1 MKIEFRKI
9 PLNVGEFDVISN
21 SVKFLGTF
29 SKISSKLAKI
39 YANLNGN
46 CDVDC
51 CKCGTNITINI
62 NEDINFLVSDGN
74 YEPNHHDDKEFVI
87 IESEDHI
94 LDFDDILH
102 SEIESLKSEYY
113 ICDTCKNNDDL
124 VELEY

>member
-9 PLNVGEFDVISN
+9 PLNSSEFKINSN

-39 YANLNGN
+39 SANLSGE

-51 CKCGTNITINI
+51 CKCGKIVTISI
-62 NEDINFLVSDGN
+62 DDSINFLVSDGN
-74 YEPNHHDDKEFVI
+74 YEPNQHDDEEFVI
-87 IESEDHI
+87 IEAQNHI

-113 ICDTCKNNDDL
+113 VCNACKNNDNL
-124 VELEY
+124 VEIEY

>member
-9 PLNVGEFDVISN
+9 PLNKTIFEIDSN

-39 YANLNGN
+39 SADLNGN

-51 CKCGTNITINI
+51 CKCGKSITINI
-62 NEDINFLVSDGN
+62 DENTNFLVSDGA
-74 YEPNHHDDKEFVI
+74 YESNQHNDEEFVI
-87 IESEDHI
+87 IEAQDHI

-113 ICDTCKNNDDL
+113 VCDTCKNNDNL
-124 VELEY
+124 VEIEY